1 LTVGNTTGQAN
12 SVFSLSQPGEAIDI
26 PDIVSFETFPNLAA
40 QFPTANLSLD
50 VSSVNS
56 SGQVTGEIA
65 SFVSPAVFDPATGV
79 TENRSPFFLENNFPA
94 GGFVEDISE
103 DGNLLVGRGLNI
115 QQFSNTGIPL
125 FRATYIEGDEIVFIS
140 ENESIAY
147 HVGSTMF
154 DASTI
159 LFEED
164 GVDNFFLPETGL
176 TGSFGANFQIIDTL
190 SLGFLVRETGSDSCY
205 IGDSDGGLT
214 EVGSNC
220 VDGLFD
226 GNELLLLEE
235 GSSIIRTNLVT
246 FEPGGS
252 EVPEP
257 ATWLLLSVGLGFAA
271 CRRASRR

>member
-1 LTVGNTTGQAN
+1 M
-12 SVFSLSQPGEAIDI
+12 
-26 PDIVSFETFPNLAA
+26 
-40 QFPTANLSLD
+40 
-50 VSSVNS
+50 
-56 SGQVTGEIA
+56 
-65 SFVSPAVFDPATGV
+65 FDPETGV
-79 TENRSPFFLENNFPA
+79 TENRSPFFFDNGLPFPWL
-94 GGFVEDISE
+94 VEDISE
-103 DGNLLVGRGLNI
+103 DGNLIVGTGLNI
-115 QQFSNTGIPL
+115 EQLENTNQTI
-125 FRATYIEGDEIVFIS
+125 FRASYIEGDEIVFIS
-140 ENESIAY
+140 ENESVAY
-147 HVGSTMF
+147 HVGSTIF
-154 DASTI
+154 DANTI

-246 FEPGGS
+246 FEPGDS

-271 CRRASRR
+271 SRRASRR